1 MSAHPAR
8 RFTWDM
14 TTPQHGPYSPQN
26 HPNHPGPPY
35 NGYGNGYGYV
45 PYRVPSPD
53 DFDHRTSTAPLI
65 ATVLLTV
72 LGPAALFLG
81 GLSVMATDSCGS
93 DCPTALT
100 TWLYLIYGT
109 IVFGGVLSLAALVTA
124 WSLPRKVRYW
134 NLRRWAALITV
145 APSVL
150 VIVLV
155 CTIPSS

>member
-1 MSAHPAR
+1 
-8 RFTWDM
+8 M
-14 TTPQHGPYSPQN
+14 TTPQHGPYPPQGPQHGPYSPQN

-35 NGYGNGYGYV
+35 NGYGYGYV
-45 PYRVPSPD
+45 PYRVPGPD

-134 NLRRWAALITV
+134 NLRRWAAFITV

-150 VIVLV
+150 VIALV
-155 CTIPSS
+155 CTIPSP